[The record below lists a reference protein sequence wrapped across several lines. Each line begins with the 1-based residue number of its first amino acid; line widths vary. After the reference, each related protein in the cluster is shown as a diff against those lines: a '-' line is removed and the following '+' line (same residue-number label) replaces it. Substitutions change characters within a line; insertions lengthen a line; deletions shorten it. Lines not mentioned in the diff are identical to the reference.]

1 MSRYPIFYE
10 IQAAKVTLSMKG
22 DKLNVL
28 PSSNVAPALAEIIRA
43 NKTELVDML
52 SRSADLPPCERCHGP
67 QLAVRTF
74 DGFENFECQA
84 CKVCSGCRP
93 VANGC
98 QLTQPQL
105 FSEKAAA

>member
-1 MSRYPIFYE
+1 MSRYPIFDA
-10 IQAAKVTLSMKG
+10 IQSAKVVLSMKG

-28 PSSNVAPALAEIIRA
+28 PSSNVTPALAEFIRT
-43 NKTELVDML
+43 NKAELVAMIE
-52 SRSADLPPCERCHGP
+52 RGRVLPPCERCQGA
-67 QLAVRTF
+67 QWAVRTF

-105 FSEKAAA
+105 FSGKAAA